1 MPLRGLF
8 QWVIC
13 VLLLS
18 AAWVVHASPANN
30 NIIPPEYISAPEA
43 PQRPKPVAVI
53 YFKNSNP
60 EAYDHTSAIETMV
73 LEARR
78 EFRLQIETYPL
89 ATEAL
94 LATTVDTIAEGDTG
108 MIVIIAPKDTT
119 ALMKIPG
126 LYPDIH
132 FSIIGSETPIYL
144 INVHSLTFSEQE
156 GGFISGALAA
166 LQSKTGTVSFVSSDD
181 TTSTRNF
188 AYAYLQGAKYINP
201 QVQVV
206 QQLGAQPVSRQQ
218 SVHESNADITFVMDD
233 ELLPA
238 MLQQAKEKKRLL
250 ITQNPGALSGN
261 SKEVL
266 TSLIKHYDFA
276 LYRSLKSHA
285 NHTWA
290 PGTHMIGLGN
300 GYIDYVVDS
309 HNRGMFDKDHIERTE
324 RTKDLVSQGVVKIN
338 PLAE

>member
-18 AAWVVHASPANN
+18 AAWVVHASPATNSS
-30 NIIPPEYISAPEA
+30 IPSEYINPPDAPA
-43 PQRPKPVAVI
+43 KPKPVAVI
-53 YFKNSNP
+53 YFQNNSTGTH
-60 EAYDHTSAIETMV
+60 DHSSAIETMA
-73 LEARR
+73 LESRR
-78 EFRLQIETYPL
+78 EFRIQIETHPL
-89 ATEAL
+89 ATELL
-94 LATTVDTIAEGDTG
+94 LATTIDTIAEGDTG
-108 MIVIIAPKDTT
+108 MIVIIAPKDTA

-132 FSIIGSETPIYL
+132 FSIIGAQTPIYL

-181 TTSTRNF
+181 TASTRNF

-206 QQLGAQPVSRQQ
+206 QQLGAQPVNRKQA
-218 SVHESNADITFVMDD
+218 VHESNADITFIMDD

-238 MLQQAKEKKRLL
+238 MLQHAKEKKRLL
-250 ITQNPGALSGN
+250 ITQNPRALSN
-261 SKEVL
+261 NKEVL

-276 LYRSLKSHA
+276 LYRTLKSHA

-300 GYIDYVVDS
+300 GYIDYVVDND
-309 HNRGMFDKDHIERTE
+309 NRGMFDKNNIERVE
-324 RTKDLVSQGVVKIN
+324 RTKDLVSQGVIKIN

>member
-18 AAWVVHASPANN
+18 AACIVHASAATNN
-30 NIIPPEYISAPEA
+30 PIPSEYINPPEA
-43 PQRPKPVAVI
+43 PAKPKPAAVI
-53 YFKNSNP
+53 YFQNNSTDT
-60 EAYDHTSAIETMV
+60 YDHSDAIETMV
-73 LEARR
+73 LESRR

-94 LATTVDTIAEGDTG
+94 LATTIDTIAEGDTG
-108 MIVIIAPKDTT
+108 LIVIIAPKDTA

-132 FSIIGSETPIYL
+132 FTIIGAQTPIYL
-144 INVHSLTFSEQE
+144 INVHSLTFSEEE

-166 LQSKTGTVSFVSSDD
+166 LQSKTGTVSFISSDD
-181 TTSTRNF
+181 TASTRNF
-188 AYAYLQGAKYINP
+188 AYAYLQGAKYVNP
-201 QVQVV
+201 QVQVL
-206 QQLGAQPVSRQQ
+206 QQLGAQSVSRQQ
-218 SVHESNADITFVMDD
+218 AVHESNADITFVMDD
-233 ELLPA
+233 DLLPS
-238 MLQQAKEKKRLL
+238 MLQHAKEKKRLL
-250 ITQNPGALSGN
+250 ITQNPRALSN
-261 SKEVL
+261 DNKEVL

-276 LYRSLKSHA
+276 LYRTLKNHA

-309 HNRGMFDKDHIERTE
+309 QNRGMFNKDNIERVE
-324 RTKDLVSQGVVKIN
+324 RTKDLVSQGVIKIN
-338 PLAE
+338 PLNE